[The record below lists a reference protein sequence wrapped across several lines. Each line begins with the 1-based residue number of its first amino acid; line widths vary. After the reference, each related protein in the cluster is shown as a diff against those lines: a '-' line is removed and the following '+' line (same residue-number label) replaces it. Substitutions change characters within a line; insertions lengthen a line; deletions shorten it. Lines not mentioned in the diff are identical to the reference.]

1 MPSELYRKIY
11 ALTAQVP
18 FGRVTTYGQI
28 ARLVGNPRLSRI
40 VGCAM
45 HVAPEVLPCHRVLN
59 RDGELC
65 DAFEP
70 LGKDTHRLL
79 LEMEGVTFLPDGRV
93 DMEKHMWYGPEDVE
107 T

>member
-11 ALTAQVP
+11 GITAQVP

-28 ARLVGNPRLSRI
+28 ARLAGNPRLSRI

-45 HVAPEVLPCHRVLN
+45 HAAPEGLPCHRVLN
-59 RDGELC
+59 QRGELC
-65 DAFEP
+65 DAFAP
-70 LGKDTHRLL
+70 LGRDTHRLL

-93 DMEKHMWYGPEDVE
+93 DMEKHMWYGPEDG
-107 T
+107 